1 MGASCVFQICIR
13 IIIAQPGPKWYQIAL
28 LSSFFGRYLLVFL
41 AFCARKCY
49 NKNTYLHL
57 RPILFRTWPGKHDKE
72 LIFMQQKLITF
83 AVPCYNSAA
92 YMRHCIETLLSAGE
106 QAEIILVDDGS
117 VKDETPAICDEYAAK
132 YPTIVKA
139 IHQENGGH
147 GEGVN
152 QGIRNAT
159 GLYYK
164 VVDSD
169 DWLDTDAL
177 QKVLSRLHT
186 LVTRGTAPDL
196 MICNYVYEHTE
207 DGTSHTVRYT
217 NVFPQ
222 ERLFT
227 WMHVGH
233 FRPDQNLLMHSV
245 MYRTEVLR
253 KCGMVLPKHTFYVDN
268 IFVYQPLPFVKT
280 MYYMDLDLYRY
291 FIGRAD
297 QSVNESVM
305 VKRVDQ
311 QLRVTRHMIDCQDLD
326 ALKDEKKL
334 RTYMLHYLSMMMALR
349 AYMLHYLSMMMAV
362 SDIFLLLD
370 GSAEAKEKQKGL
382 WQYLREH
389 TSAAVYRS
397 IRFGFGG
404 VTNLPFPK
412 GDAIVV
418 GGYRI
423 ARKIFK
429 FN

>member
-1 MGASCVFQICIR
+1 MA
-13 IIIAQPGPKWYQIAL
+13 
-28 LSSFFGRYLLVFL
+28 
-41 AFCARKCY
+41 
-49 NKNTYLHL
+49 
-57 RPILFRTWPGKHDKE
+57 
-72 LIFMQQKLITF
+72 QKLITF

-117 VKDETPAICDEYAAK
+117 TKDDTPAICDEYAAK

-169 DWLDTDAL
+169 DWLDEAAL
-177 QKVLSRLHT
+177 RTVLAKLNT
-186 LVTRGTAPDL
+186 LTARGTAPDL
-196 MICNYVYEHTE
+196 MICNYVYEHVA
-207 DGTSHTVRYT
+207 DNTSHTVRYT

-222 ERLFT
+222 NRLFNWT
-227 WMHVGH
+227 HVGH

-245 MYRTEVLR
+245 MYRTQVLR
-253 KCGMVLPKHTFYVDN
+253 DCGMVLPKHTFYVDN
-268 IFVYQPLPFVKT
+268 IFVYQPLPFVKS

-326 ALKDEKKL
+326 ALKGQKKL
-334 RTYMLHYLSMMMALR
+334 RSYMLHYLSMMMAI
-349 AYMLHYLSMMMAV
+349 

-370 GSAEAKEKQKGL
+370 GSAAAKQKENEL
-382 WQYLREH
+382 WAYLKAH
-389 TSAAVYRS
+389 TSAGVYRS
-397 IRFGFGG
+397 IRYGFGG
-404 VTNLPFPK
+404 VTNLKIPK
-412 GDAIVV
+412 GDKLVL

-423 ARKIFK
+423 AQKIFK